1 MLSAGGNIKQARDS
15 KTQAVYALKGKVLN
29 VEKADI
35 TKIAENQEIRDLIN
49 ILGTGIGDD
58 FNISKLKYGKI
69 IIATDADV
77 DGSHISVLLLTFL
90 FKFMPELIKH
100 GHVYSAVGPLYK
112 IMYNN
117 QSHYAMDDKER
128 NEIINKIKN
137 KYKYSV
143 TRYKGLIDWSSPEMP

>member
-58 FNISKLKYGKI
+58 FNLSKLKYGKI
-69 IIATDADV
+69 IIATDAD
-77 DGSHISVLLLTFL
+77 
-90 FKFMPELIKH
+90 
-100 GHVYSAVGPLYK
+100 
-112 IMYNN
+112 
-117 QSHYAMDDKER
+117 
-128 NEIINKIKN
+128 
-137 KYKYSV
+137 
-143 TRYKGLIDWSSPEMP
+143 